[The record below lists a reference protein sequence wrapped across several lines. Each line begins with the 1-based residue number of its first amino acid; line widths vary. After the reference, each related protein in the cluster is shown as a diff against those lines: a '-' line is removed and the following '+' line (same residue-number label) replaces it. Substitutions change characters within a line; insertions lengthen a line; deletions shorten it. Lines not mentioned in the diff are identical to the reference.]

1 MQYEISGQNGP
12 KDMVSFSF
20 KVIFQFVH
28 HGHNGYCTL
37 PMGPNRTRYFDAPPS
52 VVHLVYN
59 REITLACR
67 VKHLEPVSPNGLF
80 VHLLE
85 VRQKCFKNDSVHSF
99 KRLLY

>member
-20 KVIFQFVH
+20 NVIFQFVH

-37 PMGPNRTRYFDAPPS
+37 PMGPNRTSYFEAPPS

-59 REITLACR
+59 REISLECR
-67 VKHLEPVSPNGLF
+67 VKHLEPFSLNGLF

-85 VRQKCFKNDSVHSF
+85 LRQKTFKNDSVHS
-99 KRLLY
+99 L